1 MSILNIFM
9 SILNIFMSI
18 LNIFMSILNI
28 YYVNIKKIF
37 NKGFY
42 NLNKTVNIDISFIK
56 FFYDDNDILDI
67 IFYINAKNYIK
78 IKHIYN
84 IIKMTESKKYK
95 KLKSLQKVN
104 DKEEV
109 QLNDFIIESQLVKYK
124 DKIITEFKADK
135 FGFISKDDSLKI
147 LEKYSSSKTNEI
159 VEILSESDNESI
171 IELKQKKKFKKN
183 AIDFANNLF
192 HYGNKNFSF
201 IKTDDEIYFRG
212 KDIAE
217 FLEYENT
224 MQAINLHISEE
235 EKISLG
241 NLIDFKHLEF
251 RCLKG
256 NEKNTIYIT
265 EAGLYEL
272 ILSSKK
278 EEAKAF
284 KKFITK
290 ELLPSLR
297 KTGTYN
303 LNNTVNTDISFIKSF
318 YDDNDISDFLDTNVV
333 YLIAIGIYNGGI
345 LIKYGKSS
353 RIYER
358 DFYEHKKI
366 FGEQIKMLAIIP
378 TDNNDEVETIFKKT
392 IRAKGLD
399 VKLEFNGKDRD
410 ELFVTNNNFTMEK
423 AMELMQIIAEKNPL
437 KSIKEK
443 DEKIK
448 ELQFQQDNEKYV
460 LVAKEKTKQVEI
472 REIEQ
477 TKQEQLKLE
486 QEQIKL
492 EQEQIKLEHE
502 KIKLEQEKEK
512 TKQIELKIQLLQIQQ
527 QDIITNNNEKNQEE
541 DTDLYLQ
548 YLNENTEESNTN
560 IKNTILYENFK
571 FWFKNNNPNIK
582 IPNNREFYN
591 GIKKYKIIEKVS
603 YEGSSVHG
611 IKHLKLKDL

>member
-1 MSILNIFM
+1 
-9 SILNIFMSI
+9 
-18 LNIFMSILNI
+18 
-28 YYVNIKKIF
+28 
-37 NKGFY
+37 
-42 NLNKTVNIDISFIK
+42 
-56 FFYDDNDILDI
+56 
-67 IFYINAKNYIK
+67 
-78 IKHIYN
+78 
-84 IIKMTESKKYK
+84 MTESKKPK
-95 KLKSLQKVN
+95 KLKSLKKVN

-109 QLNDFIIESQLVKYK
+109 QLNDFIIESQLIKYK
-124 DKIITEFKADK
+124 DKITTEFKADK

-171 IELKQKKKFKKN
+171 IELKPKKNLKKN

-201 IKTDDEIYFRG
+201 IKTDDEIYFKG

-217 FLEYENT
+217 FLEYNDT
-224 MQAINLHISEE
+224 KQAIHKNISED
-235 EKISLG
+235 EKITLEKIIEENYS
-241 NLIDFKHLEF
+241 NFKGV
-251 RCLKG
+251 CQTPLKG

-290 ELLPSLR
+290 ELLPYLR

-358 DFYEHKKI
+358 DFYEHKRT

-443 DEKIK
+443 DERIK

-460 LVAKEKTKQVEI
+460 LVAKERTKQVEI

-477 TKQEQLKLE
+477 TKQEG
-486 QEQIKL
+486 
-492 EQEQIKLEHE
+492 
-502 KIKLEQEKEK
+502 EK
-512 TKQIELKIQLLQIQQ
+512 TKQMELELK
-527 QDIITNNNEKNQEE
+527 KQEE
-541 DTDLYLQ
+541 IHKIEEEKTKQMELELKKQEEIHKTEEEKTKQLEIKLKLAEIQMQRDIKKNNDEKKQENTDLYLQ
-548 YLNENTEESNTN
+548 FINECTEKCDTH
-560 IKNTILYENFK
+560 IHACDLYEGFK
-571 FWFKNNNPNIK
+571 IWFKNNNPNTK
-582 IPNNREFYN
+582 IPINKEFSTN
-591 GIKKYKIIEKVS
+591 IKKYLELKKHVRIDKKISPGFYNLK
-603 YEGSSVHG
+603 
-611 IKHLKLKDL
+611 IKNEND